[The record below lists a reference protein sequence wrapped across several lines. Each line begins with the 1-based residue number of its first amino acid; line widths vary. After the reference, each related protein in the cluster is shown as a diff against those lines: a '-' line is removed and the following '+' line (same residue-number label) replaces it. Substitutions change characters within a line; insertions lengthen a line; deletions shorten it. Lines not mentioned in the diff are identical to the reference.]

1 MNDPKKKLDLALI
14 MCPGWGVVQ
23 PPVGISYL
31 AGFLKERGVNVRCY
45 DFSVELFKTFPEKKY
60 WELNYPD
67 FFITPRSFDTHIK
80 PHLGAFIEQCA
91 NRIIEDDP
99 RAVGFSLF
107 MSSMN
112 MSLLLAERLK
122 KQRPGLLIVGGG
134 PEATRIKRV
143 EVDRIDCFAA
153 LNRDIVTGGCFDLL
167 IDGEGEE
174 ALLEMIRLLDTQPD
188 RIFDIDGALRFAGGK
203 VTANKPRPLM
213 KDLDALPG
221 PDYSDF
227 NLSGYVKNSIPLVT
241 SRGCVN
247 RCTFCADSPLW
258 KTYRHRSAE
267 KVVEDIGSIIERY
280 GKREFEITDSLF
292 NGDIRRVDAIC
303 DLILS
308 SGYKIQWSAKAAFN
322 EGMSLPLLQKM
333 KRAGCTSLAYGV
345 ESGSPAVLR
354 DMRKNTDLQEAK
366 AVIRDTHKAGILANC
381 FFLIGYPTET
391 EQDFRLT
398 LDFIADNAGYIH
410 RFDQVTGCHIEEDS
424 YLGLHLGTY
433 GITFK
438 DDGWHS
444 GFSTP
449 VIRAERLARFKEF
462 AIKLHKHYRCEVQ
475 Q

>member
-1 MNDPKKKLDLALI
+1 MNTPGKKQDLALI

-31 AGFLKERGVNVRCY
+31 EGFLKKQGVGVRSY
-45 DFSVELFKTFPEKKY
+45 DFSVELFKIFPEKKY
-60 WELNYPD
+60 WELNHPD
-67 FFITPRSFDTHIK
+67 FFITPRSFDEHIR
-80 PHLGAFIEQCA
+80 PHIGPFLDACA
-91 NRIIEDDP
+91 DRILRDDP
-99 RAVGFSLF
+99 RVAGFSLF

-112 MSLLLAERLK
+112 VSLLLAEKLK
-122 KQRPGLLIVGGG
+122 KARPGILIVGGG
-134 PEATRIKRV
+134 PEVTRVKRV

-153 LNRDIVTGGCFDLL
+153 MNRDIVTGGNFDLL
-167 IDGEGEE
+167 VDGEGEE
-174 ALLEMIRLLDTQPD
+174 ALLEIIRLLDTYPEK
-188 RIFDIDGALRFAGGK
+188 IYEIDGALRVANGT
-203 VTANKPRPLM
+203 VTANKPRALM

-227 NLSGYVKNSIPLVT
+227 NLGGYVKNSIPLVT

-258 KTYRHRSAE
+258 KTYRRRSAE
-267 KVVEDIGSIIERY
+267 KVVEDIGIIIDRY

-292 NGDIRRVDAIC
+292 NGDIGRVDRIC
-303 DLILS
+303 DLILRA
-308 SGYKIQWSAKAAFN
+308 GFDIRWSAKAAFH
-322 EGMSLPLLQKM
+322 EGMTLPLLQKM

-354 DMRKNTDLQEAK
+354 DMRKNTDLREAK

-391 EQDFRLT
+391 EQDFRMT

-424 YLGLHLGTY
+424 YLGLNLGAY

-438 DDGWHS
+438 EDGWHS
-444 GFSTP
+444 AVSTP
-449 VIRAERLARFKEF
+449 EIRADRLARFKEF